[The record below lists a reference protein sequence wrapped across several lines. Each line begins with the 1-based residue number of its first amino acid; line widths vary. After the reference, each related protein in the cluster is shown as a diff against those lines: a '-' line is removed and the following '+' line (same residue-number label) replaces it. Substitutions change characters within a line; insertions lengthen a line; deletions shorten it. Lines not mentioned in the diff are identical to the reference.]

1 MRTEE
6 IEGLSAL
13 PQDDLTSEEIE
24 QLEMAKEKQQ
34 EEEKREYTDVDML
47 IELLSD
53 KEDAPTVYDI
63 EGWKDEYGIIQ
74 VSTILNEDDIYL
86 WRILRRQEYKSL
98 LKSGTLNEQ
107 ARAEE
112 AIVRRCLL
120 CPKPNEKFMY
130 NSPAGV
136 ISTLKEQIM
145 YKSGFVPDA
154 VALSQ
159 IKVL

>member
-13 PQDDLTSEEIE
+13 PQGDLTSEEIE

-86 WRILRRQEYKSL
+86 
-98 LKSGTLNEQ
+98 
-107 ARAEE
+107 
-112 AIVRRCLL
+112 
-120 CPKPNEKFMY
+120 
-130 NSPAGV
+130 
-136 ISTLKEQIM
+136 
-145 YKSGFVPDA
+145 
-154 VALSQ
+154 
-159 IKVL
+159 

>member
-24 QLEMAKEKQQ
+24 QLEMAKEQQQ

-53 KEDAPTVYDI
+53 KEEAPTVYDI
-63 EGWKDEYGIIQ
+63 EGWKDEYG
-74 VSTILNEDDIYL
+74 IYL

-120 CPKPNEKFMY
+120 YPKPNEKFMY